1 MKVLL
6 TLALLL
12 CWLQLHAQELVPG
25 RVYADSAGQY
35 QLIYPGTWQRQSRP
49 AGEMV
54 FMVGKSPEQ
63 AIVTLWQ
70 RPLPARPQTQAAPFA
85 QRQQDAIWQNIQQ
98 LPQARVLYVKQQYP
112 SSHEEVRYHYTY
124 AGEAASRVRVLG
136 RRLWRGNTEWQLEYK
151 APAAHDA
158 RFLAEGEQLLESFS
172 LKLRANATPTNNP
185 PTTAAPACDNK
196 VYGIAALRVHDDLW
210 EDDCRTIHEFTGP
223 DLSGRPKVHRQVL
236 PFQSYAL
243 AKGFDNCLYSVT
255 KAPTNAPELV
265 YRYNPSTRRGEYTTW
280 QLPAQG
286 PENVWI
292 SAATDERGHLYF
304 MTADAAQLVKVNPS
318 DGQVTVVWATD
329 PLRKAPYYA
338 AVSFKG
344 AGSHGNFCLG
354 DARTLY
360 QVYSTDGSLMSINL
374 DTRQPSPALT
384 SLDGLP
390 ERGGYSDLLF
400 HADADGQQRLYLAGP
415 KSVYRVD
422 VRSGQAEVVR
432 RGIYTDLA
440 GCNTFRSEPAKPVE
454 NISPPPPAA
463 PTTGTWRGRLLDAA
477 TLQPLPQATLR
488 LGQAGSETTVP
499 LKADGGF
506 SFLVEPG
513 RATIAHVQLAGY
525 LPLDSTYTAL
535 RGPYVQDVLIQPLN
549 VGTTL
554 RLERVRFEQGS
565 ARLLSS
571 SYPALRNLLKLL
583 TDTPT
588 LTIELRG
595 HTDNV
600 GSAEKNVQLSE
611 QRVATVKNYLVRHG
625 IAAVRITGLGLGGT
639 EPRASND
646 REVTRQLNRRVEFR
660 VTGR

>member
-35 QLIYPGTWQRQSRP
+35 QLIYPGTWQRQPRL
-49 AGEMV
+49 AGEMS
-54 FMVGKSPEQ
+54 FTTGKAPEQ
-63 AIVTLWQ
+63 AVVTLRQLSSIAKPPSQ
-70 RPLPARPQTQAAPFA
+70 RAGVA
-85 QRQQDAIWQNIQQ
+85 QSQLDAIWQNILQ
-98 LPQARVLYVKQQYP
+98 LPQGRVLYIKQQYP
-112 SSHEEVRYHYTY
+112 GSHEEVRYHYTY
-124 AGEAASRVRVLG
+124 AEETAAASRIRVMG
-136 RRLWRGNTEWQLEYK
+136 RRLWSGNTEWQLEYK
-151 APAAHDA
+151 ASAAHDA
-158 RFLAEGEQLLESFS
+158 RFLTEGEQLLESFS
-172 LKLRANATPTNNP
+172 LKKASSATPTN
-185 PTTAAPACDNK
+185 TSPALQCDDK
-196 VYGIAALRVHDDLW
+196 IYGIAALRVHDDLW
-210 EDDCRTIHEFTGP
+210 EDDCRTIHEFTGS

-265 YRYNPSTRRGEYTTW
+265 YRYNPSTKRGEYTTW
-280 QLPAQG
+280 RLPAQG
-286 PENVWI
+286 PENAWI
-292 SAATDERGHLYF
+292 SAATDERGQLYF
-304 MTADAAQLVKVNPS
+304 MTSDAMQLVKVDPTN
-318 DGQVTVVWATD
+318 GQVTVLWTTD

-338 AVSFKG
+338 AISFKG

-354 DARTLY
+354 EARTLY

-384 SLDGLP
+384 ALTGLP

-400 HADADGQQRLYLAGP
+400 HADEDGRQRLYLAGP
-415 KSVYRVD
+415 KSLYRVD
-422 VRSGQAEVVR
+422 MRTGESEVVR

-440 GCNTFRSEPAKPVE
+440 GCNTFRSEPAKPME
-454 NISPPPPAA
+454 SRLPPPAA
-463 PTTGTWRGRLLDAA
+463 PATGIWRGRLLDAA
-477 TLQPLPQATLR
+477 TLQPLPQAALR
-488 LGQAGSETTVP
+488 LGQAGAETTVP
-499 LKADGGF
+499 LKPDGGF

-513 RATIAHVQLAGY
+513 RATVAHVQLAGY

-535 RGPYVQDVLIQPLN
+535 RGPYVQDVLLKPLN
-549 VGTTL
+549 VGATL

-583 TDTPT
+583 TDTPS

-639 EPRASND
+639 EPRAPND
-646 REVTRQLNRRVEFR
+646 REATRQLNRRVEFR

>member
-49 AGEMV
+49 DGEMI
-54 FMVGKSPEQ
+54 FTVGKAPEQ
-63 AIVTLWQ
+63 ALVTLRQ
-70 RPLPARPQTQAAPFA
+70 HPLPARPQGQSTLFA
-85 QRQQDAIWQNIQQ
+85 QSQQDVVRQDILQ
-98 LPQARVLYVKQQYP
+98 LPQARVLYMKQHYAG
-112 SSHEEVRYHYTY
+112 SYEEMRYQYTY
-124 AGEAASRVRVLG
+124 AGESASRMRVLG
-136 RRLWRGNTEWQLEYK
+136 RRLWLGNSEWQLEYK
-151 APAAHDA
+151 AATAQDA
-158 RFLAEGEQLLESFS
+158 RFLAEGEQLIESFS
-172 LKLRANATPTNNP
+172 FKPPAKVTPISA
-185 PTTAAPACDNK
+185 PTAPQCDDK
-196 VYGIAALRVHDDLW
+196 IYGIAALRVHDDLW
-210 EDDCRTIHEFTGP
+210 EDDCRTIHEFTGS

-255 KAPTNAPELV
+255 KAPTNTPELV

-280 QLPAQG
+280 RLPAQG
-286 PENVWI
+286 PENAWI
-292 SAATDERGHLYF
+292 SAATDERGQLYF
-304 MTADAAQLVKVNPS
+304 MTSDAAQLVKVDPA
-318 DGQVTVVWATD
+318 DGTVTVLWTTD
-329 PLRKAPYYA
+329 PLRKAPYYTTI
-338 AVSFKG
+338 SFKG

-374 DTRQPSPALT
+374 DTRQPSPTLT
-384 SLDGLP
+384 TLTGLP

-400 HADADGQQRLYLAGP
+400 HADEDGRERLYLAGP
-415 KSVYRVD
+415 KSLYRVELPT
-422 VRSGQAEVVR
+422 GKAEVVR

-440 GCNTFRSEPAKPVE
+440 GCNTFRSEPVKPPVARAV
-454 NISPPPPAA
+454 PPVVPA
-463 PTTGTWRGRLLDAA
+463 TGTWRGRLLDAA

-488 LGQAGSETTVP
+488 LGLAGAETTVP

-513 RATIAHVQLAGY
+513 KTTVAHVQLAGY

-535 RGPYVQDVLIQPLN
+535 RGPYVQDVLLKPLH

-554 RLERVRFEQGS
+554 QLERVRFEQGS
-565 ARLLSS
+565 ARLLTS

-583 TDTPT
+583 TDTPS

-625 IAAVRITGLGLGGT
+625 IAAARITGLGLGGT

-646 REVTRQLNRRVEFR
+646 REATRQLNRRVEFR